1 MSAADRDR
9 GGLTY
14 SWIKEKFTLSKKAR
28 TDEDTWDERQHALGV
43 TQMRREQAASEVR
56 SVTAEERLQAV
67 LMDEAVL
74 GQKRQAKAS
83 FWKNQS
89 VPDMWDC
96 FDTFMPYIS
105 KFAKP
110 CLISQQPMSMI
121 DVGERRPFIFS
132 AHYGKFLSLTRAAT
146 FSGDEFKQPGHRFAG
161 TRTLNVKAFVTRKR
175 VQTKSGKKSK
185 NKSKPKTTVH
195 GKDLVVV
202 SSATTVDCTSM
213 MTGRKHKKPLK
224 ATVVESIIGL
234 RDALLKPRFVRT
246 DEEGKALDSMYFE
259 EVEGGRKFP
268 LSGGFCERCNAKHVG
283 CLACH
288 LKPEDRHLVDLFF
301 LRRCRKGRV
310 TAADTEAKR
319 RRDVDAMAVG
329 LLPLEC
335 S

>member
-1 MSAADRDR
+1 MLLAPARRSLGSKLRSADRDR

-146 FSGDEFKQPGHRFAG
+146 FSGDEFKQPGHR
-161 TRTLNVKAFVTRKR
+161 
-175 VQTKSGKKSK
+175 
-185 NKSKPKTTVH
+185 SKPSLP
-195 GKDLVVV
+195 GK
-202 SSATTVDCTSM
+202 
-213 MTGRKHKKPLK
+213 GYRPK
-224 ATVVESIIGL
+224 AARSRRTRASPRPQCMGKIS
-234 RDALLKPRFVRT
+234 LLCHRPR
-246 DEEGKALDSMYFE
+246 
-259 EVEGGRKFP
+259 
-268 LSGGFCERCNAKHVG
+268 
-283 CLACH
+283 
-288 LKPEDRHLVDLFF
+288 
-301 LRRCRKGRV
+301 
-310 TAADTEAKR
+310 
-319 RRDVDAMAVG
+319 
-329 LLPLEC
+329 LLIVPR
-335 S
+335 